1 MRVVC
6 KYCNKKFASDA
17 KLAFHNTY
25 FCGPNARMTAG
36 QAKMGRKNHGSR
48 NTGGSSK
55 KEQKKSAKKGK
66 KKKVVSSSES
76 EWEPSDED
84 DDEDD
89 DDEDGWDDDG
99 GAFERLQA
107 LARSDAR
114 SVFDEA
120 RRLGLLEV
128 LQGMPA
134 SERKYCAKVPLA
146 ELSTWVDRLH
156 RNATLRAAR
165 TVR

>member
-1 MRVVC
+1 MPRATS
-6 KYCNKKFASDA
+6 ASWR
-17 KLAFHNTY
+17 
-25 FCGPNARMTAG
+25 GSARS
-36 QAKMGRKNHGSR
+36 GSR
-48 NTGGSSK
+48 ASRRSRRCATWSGS
-55 KEQKKSAKKGK
+55 AAAA
-66 KKKVVSSSES
+66 
-76 EWEPSDED
+76 PDAD
-84 DDEDD
+84 N
-89 DDEDGWDDDG
+89 G

-107 LARSDAR
+107 LARADAR

-134 SERKYCAKVPLA
+134 SERKYCAKVPLT
-146 ELSTWVDRLH
+146 ELSAWVDRLH

>member
-1 MRVVC
+1 MCTVAKQLDR
-6 KYCNKKFASDA
+6 KLEPAAAAAAAAAAPDA
-17 KLAFHNTY
+17 
-25 FCGPNARMTAG
+25 
-36 QAKMGRKNHGSR
+36 
-48 NTGGSSK
+48 
-55 KEQKKSAKKGK
+55 
-66 KKKVVSSSES
+66 
-76 EWEPSDED
+76 
-84 DDEDD
+84 
-89 DDEDGWDDDG
+89 DDG

-107 LARSDAR
+107 LARADAR

-134 SERKYCAKVPLA
+134 SERKYCAKVPLT
-146 ELSTWVDRLH
+146 ELATWVDRLH